1 MDNATYQRLTEAAAR
16 ACGFKIIDWY
26 SNDDSHRLKLHV
38 LEDGKYAVTYDP
50 FHDNDAAMETA
61 ARLDIQISYSNMYV
75 SASRTGLPILDQ
87 VLDNALK
94 VQYAPGDL
102 RDKMAAM
109 RSAITHCAANYA
121 DNLQYAQ
128 YDVDDLVR
136 RERELIR
143 NGYEIKLD
151 VSGGFWI
158 ASDGGNGV
166 IGGSKAEAIMQA
178 CKNAGIN

>member
-1 MDNATYQRLTEAAAR
+1 VDNAMYKQLTEAAAR

-38 LEDGKYAVTYDP
+38 LEDSTYTVTYDP
-50 FHDNDAAMETA
+50 FHDNETAMETA
-61 ARLDIQISYSNMYV
+61 ARLNIQIEYSNMYIDTV
-75 SASRTGLPILDQ
+75 RKGLPFPE
-87 VLDNALK
+87 VLDAPAFK
-94 VQYAPGDL
+94 VQFVPGDL
-102 RDKMAAM
+102 RSKMEAM
-109 RSAITHCAANYA
+109 RSSITHCAAHYA
-121 DNLQYAQ
+121 DKYQYVQ